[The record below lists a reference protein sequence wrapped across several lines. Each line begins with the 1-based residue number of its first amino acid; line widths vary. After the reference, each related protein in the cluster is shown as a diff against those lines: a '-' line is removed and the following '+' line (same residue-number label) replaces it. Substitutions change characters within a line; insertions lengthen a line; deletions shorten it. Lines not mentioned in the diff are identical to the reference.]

1 MLDNIAD
8 YITVQEFAKQFDYH
22 PEHVRRLIRNG
33 ELDAVKLK
41 CWRISPE
48 AVKQFVESRS
58 VVKKWLKEQ
67 K

>member
-1 MLDNIAD
+1 MLDDIAD
-8 YITVQEFAKQFDYH
+8 YMTVQEFAEKFDYH

-33 ELDAVKLK
+33 ELGAVKLK

-48 AVKQFVESRS
+48 AIEQFVESRS

>member
-1 MLDNIAD
+1 MFDNISD
-8 YITVQEFAKQFDYH
+8 YMTVQEFARKFDYH

-33 ELDAVKLK
+33 ELEAVKLK

-48 AVKQFVESRS
+48 AIKQFVESRS

-67 K
+67 E

>member
-8 YITVQEFAKQFDYH
+8 YMTVQEFARKFDYH

-33 ELDAVKLK
+33 ELDAVKLRS
-41 CWRISPE
+41 WRISPE
-48 AVKQFVESRS
+48 AVNDFIESRR
-58 VVKKWLKEQ
+58 VDKKWLKEQ